1 LAENVWLTVATD
13 TPAMRATSTIVA
25 TVVIVKQNVLRV
37 NEVNGMT
44 GPARP
49 LARPPSGG
57 K

>member
-44 GPARP
+44 GPAPP
-49 LARPPSGG
+49 LARPPCGG
-57 K
+57 S